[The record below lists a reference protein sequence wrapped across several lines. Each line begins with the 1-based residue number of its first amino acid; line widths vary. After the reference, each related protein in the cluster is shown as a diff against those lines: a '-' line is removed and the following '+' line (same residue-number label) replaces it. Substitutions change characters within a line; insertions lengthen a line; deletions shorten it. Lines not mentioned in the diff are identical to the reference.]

1 MTEQAP
7 SAARRH
13 VLKQSIALASAAGLG
28 SLALPN
34 AAHAASTRPCL
45 LGMVPF
51 PPVLN
56 TGWDAAYQFIQ
67 DHGDAVALY
76 FQDGV
81 PWPQALQSSDMR
93 TYPPSLQSVWDFN
106 RTMRDGYLQ
115 GRPLIVAFNP
125 LDTTYRELSS
135 LWADYPRQPLPE
147 PWATFAFDHP
157 NVKQACLN
165 YCIAL
170 VEYYQPTF
178 LAIGVETNILLARLP
193 GQWSAYLKLHEFLY
207 GELKRRYP
215 SLYVFASIQYEHMLG
230 LHIDSAQLAE
240 QVKGFYP
247 DVLRAEARRLMRS
260 SDLVALSTYPFMVAD
275 APLGPDWFQPAIDI
289 AIELGKPIAIEQTGY
304 TSKDVVSPFN
314 TVLPGSELLQAQF
327 LWQVLIAA
335 LQYRFAFVINFIPID
350 YGTNFGTSFEAL
362 TWANTGLR
370 NTDGTDKFALR
381 IWDWLLKQLAYT
393 P

>member
-1 MTEQAP
+1 MTEQPP
-7 SAARRH
+7 STARRRA
-13 VLKQSIALASAAGLG
+13 LKQGIGLAGAAALGTLVV
-28 SLALPN
+28 PP
-34 AAHAASTRPCL
+34 AAHAAGTRPCL
-45 LGMVPF
+45 MGMVPF

-56 TGWDAAYQFIQ
+56 TGWDAAYQFIHE
-67 DHGDAVALY
+67 HGDVVALY

-93 TYPPSLQSVWDFN
+93 SYPQSLQGVWNFN
-106 RTMRDGYLQ
+106 RTMREGYLAGQ
-115 GRPLIVAFNP
+115 PLIVAFNP
-125 LDTTYRELSS
+125 LDTTYRGLSS
-135 LWADYPRQPLPE
+135 LWADYPRKPLPA

-157 NVKQACLN
+157 DVKQACLN

-170 VEYYQPTF
+170 VEFYQPTF

-193 GQWSAYLKLHEFLY
+193 SQWGAYLNLHEFLY

-215 SLYVFASIQYEHMLG
+215 TLYVFASIQYEHMLG
-230 LHIDSAQLAE
+230 LHMDSARLVE

-247 DVLRAEARRLMRS
+247 DVLRAEARRLLRS
-260 SDLVALSTYPFMVAD
+260 SDLIALSTYPYMVAD
-275 APLGPDWFQPAIDI
+275 APFGPNWFQAAIEL
-289 AIELGKPIAIEQTGY
+289 ATELGKPIAIEQTGY
-304 TSKDVVSPFN
+304 TSKDLVSPFN

-327 LWQVLIAA
+327 LWEVLMAA

-350 YGTNFGTSFEAL
+350 YGTNYGTSFEAM

-370 NTDGTDKFALR
+370 NTDGTDKFALQ
-381 IWDWLLKQLAYT
+381 IWDWLFRQLAYA